1 MCVLEEYSMVTTEQ
15 AVFTAV
21 ANGRPFTHTAV
32 RTDEMAKLS
41 VHAIF
46 QARPSAVISRM
57 LEQMDRQDRRVL
69 ILLDGR
75 RTIQDITRLLHKSE
89 VEVAQVLVHLL
100 KNGHI
105 DYMGTQKA

>member
-1 MCVLEEYSMVTTEQ
+1 MVTTEQ
-15 AVFTAV
+15 AVLTAV

-41 VHAIF
+41 VYAVFRARTTAIASDVL
-46 QARPSAVISRM
+46 QK
-57 LEQMDRQDRRVL
+57 MDRGNRRVL

-89 VEVAQVLVHLL
+89 VEVAQVLVNLL
-100 KNGHI
+100 KGGYI
-105 DYMGTQKA
+105 DYMGTRKA

>member
-1 MCVLEEYSMVTTEQ
+1 MVTTEQ

-46 QARPSAVISRM
+46 RARTTAIPSEV
-57 LEQMDRQDRRVL
+57 LQKKDRGNRRVI

-89 VEVAQVLVHLL
+89 LEVAQVLVRLL
-100 KNGHI
+100 KSGYI
-105 DYMGTQKA
+105 DYMGTRKA

>member
-1 MCVLEEYSMVTTEQ
+1 MVITEQ

-32 RTDEMAKLS
+32 RTDEMARLS
-41 VHAIF
+41 VYAIF
-46 QARPSAVISRM
+46 QARSSAVVSRV
-57 LEQMDRQDRRVL
+57 LQQIDRQDRRVL

-75 RTIQDITRLLHKSE
+75 RTIQDVMHLLHKSE
-89 VEVAQVLVHLL
+89 VEVAQVLVRLL
-100 KNGHI
+100 KRGYI